1 MKKLY
6 PAKSRSSALTS
17 IFFIALFI
25 SELLVAQTIDSTKI
39 KSNDTDNNR
48 ILPFWS
54 DWAKQQGIDLPL
66 PFGVSANYIFM
77 SRDVDVTNVTVEF
90 RDRAPESIN
99 DFTSFAVRNKTS
111 VAAVKFDAWI
121 LPLLDVYV
129 SVGYANTNA
138 NMNANIII
146 DRPIRPLPPV
156 ELDVETQTKVQ
167 GPYLGFGSTLVAGYK
182 TWFVMADA
190 NYGKTWPDEINN
202 SIDFTF
208 LSSRSGF
215 AGKLGQ
221 NNLMK
226 VWLGAAYLFSTT
238 TLQITAPSES
248 LGDILIKIEQH
259 PVNPWTFHSGFM
271 ITLDDRFDFMA
282 ELGTNF
288 KDASISVLNV
298 SYRF

>member
-238 TLQITAPSES
+238 TLQITAPSET

>member
-121 LPLLDVYV
+121 LPLVDVYV

-156 ELDVETQTKVQ
+156 ELDVETQTKVE

-182 TWFVMADA
+182 TWYVMADP
-190 NYGKTWPDEINN
+190 NDGMTWTDDLNN

-238 TLQITAPSES
+238 TLQITAPSET

>member
-121 LPLLDVYV
+121 LPLVDVYV

-146 DRPIRPLPPV
+146 DRPIRPLAPV

-238 TLQITAPSES
+238 TLQITAPSET

>member
-121 LPLLDVYV
+121 LPLVDVYV

-156 ELDVETQTKVQ
+156 ELDVETQTKVE

-208 LSSRSGF
+208 LSARSGF

-238 TLQITAPSES
+238 TLQITAPSET

>member
-156 ELDVETQTKVQ
+156 ELDVETQTKVE

-208 LSSRSGF
+208 LSARSGF

-238 TLQITAPSES
+238 TLQITAPSET

>member
-6 PAKSRSSALTS
+6 PTKSRSSALTS

-90 RDRAPESIN
+90 LDRDPESIN
-99 DFTSFAVRNKTS
+99 DFSSFAVRNKTS

-238 TLQITAPSES
+238 TLQITAPSET

>member
-6 PAKSRSSALTS
+6 QAKSRSSALTS

-121 LPLLDVYV
+121 LPLVDVYV

-156 ELDVETQTKVQ
+156 ELDVETQTKVE

-238 TLQITAPSES
+238 TLQITAPSET

>member
-6 PAKSRSSALTS
+6 PIKSRSSALTS
-17 IFFIALFI
+17 IFLIALFI

-208 LSSRSGF
+208 LSARSGF

>member
-6 PAKSRSSALTS
+6 PIKSRSSALTS
-17 IFFIALFI
+17 IFLIALFI
-25 SELLVAQTIDSTKI
+25 SELLVAQPIDSTKI

-208 LSSRSGF
+208 LSARSGF

-238 TLQITAPSES
+238 TLQITAPSET

>member
-6 PAKSRSSALTS
+6 PTKSRSSALTS

-156 ELDVETQTKVQ
+156 ELDVETQTKVE

-238 TLQITAPSES
+238 TLQITAPSET

>member
-6 PAKSRSSALTS
+6 PIKSRSSALTS
-17 IFFIALFI
+17 IFLIALFI

-90 RDRAPESIN
+90 QDRAPESIN

-208 LSSRSGF
+208 LSARSGF

>member
-121 LPLLDVYV
+121 LPLVDVYV

-156 ELDVETQTKVQ
+156 ELDVETQTKVE

>member
-156 ELDVETQTKVQ
+156 ELDVETQTKVE